1 MVAAIADV
9 SFEPKPSYKVVHTI
23 KATQHRALA
32 ATGRP
37 YECRDRVLGDRDRG
51 VADGLERAIVK
62 LLDMA
67 IDHHVAV
74 VLGAEQGS
82 HV

>member
-1 MVAAIADV
+1 V
-9 SFEPKPSYKVVHTI
+9 SFESKSSYKVVHTI
-23 KATQHRALA
+23 KATQYSAFA
-32 ATGRP
+32 ATGRA
-37 YECRDRVLGDRDRG
+37 YEGSDRVLGDRDCG
-51 VADGLERAIVK
+51 VADGSERAIVK

-74 VLGAEQGS
+74 TLGAQLVS